1 MALNILISNQNNTT
15 DGTNAQ
21 TKKPAGNTA
30 TAATKDSAVKQT
42 ATSVYAH
49 QILSMAKSTA
59 KQTAKFAISQY
70 GDMTGDYIGQRK
82 IDRTLSIV
90 EGVVSIGTS
99 GVLGAMSGGL
109 VGAIVGVGLAVAGQV
124 VSYNQASYEYSKRVT
139 VINVQANYNAQR
151 IGLVLI
157 DGNRG

>member
-1 MALNILISNQNNTT
+1 MDIIISNQNNTT
-15 DGTNAQ
+15 GGTNAQ
-21 TKKPAGNTA
+21 AKKPAGNTA

-42 ATSVYAH
+42 ANSVYAH

-90 EGVVSIGTS
+90 EGVVSIGTT
-99 GVLGAMSGGL
+99 GVMGAMSGGL